1 MAEPGSSSG
10 SAAGGGGGVSD
21 EEVAAALG
29 ECSLTGSWVFSVAGA
44 ALAVP
49 LGIRARSL
57 SPLVFLGTSGAMLDI
72 LQGFAAC
79 ERDRAAVRQRLE
91 QRAVTTDEPR

>member
-10 SAAGGGGGVSD
+10 SAGGGGGGVSD

-44 ALAVP
+44 ALA
-49 LGIRARSL
+49 
-57 SPLVFLGTSGAMLDI
+57 
-72 LQGFAAC
+72 
-79 ERDRAAVRQRLE
+79 
-91 QRAVTTDEPR
+91 